1 MKNKLL
7 YILIG
12 ILFSFSFSSRV
23 YAATVVSTNVDKK
36 EVAKGTEVSI
46 KVNLKS
52 DVAISSCLF
61 VVNTSDNIVFSSKSG
76 MINNWSVTDSSDGFL
91 VKTIND
97 SDSDVSNGK
106 NVLELKY
113 KVNGDGNI
121 TIKTDYCIVS
131 GSSEKIKD
139 VADVTDKFKVINLES
154 DTNLSSLSVIG
165 GVLSPSFSGNVY
177 SYTVTGLKSSNFG
190 LSLTTSNADYQD
202 KIVVKNDK
210 NVISDISNIVF
221 NDESGQG
228 KMPITITVNGKTT
241 YNLLV
246 IYEQTGLD
254 NTLKSV
260 TIDGKSLDLV
270 SGKYDYE
277 YTVSKDTKKFRVGAV
292 LNDNQNFK
300 FGTGSNFSDE
310 FNINDVVHV
319 VIVVEPKSFELGTSS
334 RTYTITVKKEG
345 VNVDKK
351 PVGGNVNNNPTT
363 GDTSMYVMA
372 SILII
377 SLIGSVILY
386 KKNLEAYK

>member
-1 MKNKLL
+1 MKNKLF

-52 DVAISSCLF
+52 DVKISSCLF
-61 VVNTSDNIVFSSKSG
+61 KVDITDNIEISERNSMNGWNAINSSGGYLVQSTSDEARN
-76 MINNWSVTDSSDGFL
+76 
-91 VKTIND
+91 IND
-97 SDSDVSNGK
+97 GK
-106 NVLELKY
+106 NILELRY
-113 KVNGDGNI
+113 KVHGDGDV
-121 TIKTDYCIVS
+121 TVKTDYCIAYETD
-131 GSSEKIKD
+131 EKITGIS
-139 VADVTDKFKVINLES
+139 DVTNKFTVTALE
-154 DTNLSSLSVIG
+154 DTNLSSLIVTG
-165 GVLSPSFSGNVY
+165 GVLSPSFSSNVY

-190 LSLTTSNADYQD
+190 LSLTASNTDYQD
-202 KIVVKNDK
+202 KIVVKNES
-210 NVISDISNIVF
+210 NTINDISNIVF
-221 NDESGQG
+221 KDESGQG

-246 IYEQTGLD
+246 IYEQSGLN

-260 TIDGKSLDLV
+260 TIGGKNLELV

-277 YTVSKDTKKFRVGAV
+277 YTVSKDTKTFRVEPV
-292 LNDNQNFK
+292 LNDTENFK
-300 FGTGSNFSDE
+300 FGNGSNFNGE
-310 FNINDVVHV
+310 FSINDVVHV

-334 RTYTITVKKEG
+334 RTYTITVKKDG

-351 PVGGNVNNNPTT
+351 PIGGNVNNNPTT
-363 GDTSMYVMA
+363 GDVSMYVMA

>member
-1 MKNKLL
+1 MKNKLF

-36 EVAKGTEVSI
+36 EVAKGTEVSV

-52 DVAISSCLF
+52 DLAIDSCLF
-61 VVNTSDNIVFSSKSG
+61 IVNASDNIVFSSKSE
-76 MINNWSVTDSSDGFL
+76 MINNWSVTDSTDGFL

-97 SDSDVSNGK
+97 SASDVSNGK

-113 KVNGDGNI
+113 KVNGDGNL
-121 TIKTDYCIVS
+121 TVKTDYCIIA
-131 GSSEKIKD
+131 GSSEKVKD
-139 VADVTDKFKVINLES
+139 VASVTDKFKVTNLEG
-154 DTNLSSLSVIG
+154 DTNLRSLSVSG
-165 GVLSPSFSGNVY
+165 GVLSPSFSSNVY

-190 LSLTTSNADYQD
+190 LSLTASNTDYQD
-202 KIVVKNDK
+202 KIVVKNES
-210 NVISDISNIVF
+210 NTINDISNIVF
-221 NDESGQG
+221 KDESGQG

-246 IYEQTGLD
+246 IYEQSGLN

-260 TIDGKSLDLV
+260 TIGGKNLELV

-277 YTVSKDTKKFRVGAV
+277 YTVSKDTKTFRVEPV
-292 LNDNQNFK
+292 LNDTENFK
-300 FGTGSNFSDE
+300 FGSGSNFNGE
-310 FNINDVVHV
+310 FSINDVVHV

-334 RTYTITVKKEG
+334 RTYTITVKKDG

-351 PVGGNVNNNPTT
+351 PIGGNVNNNPTT
-363 GDTSMYVMA
+363 GDVSMYVMA